1 MRIFLDST
9 LNLSGCGVINAFFN
23 IEISRGEYIEKV
35 VSYYSNLSCKFR
47 NLSNFLFFTIPVK
60 LSALVN
66 RAKIRK
72 DLMEFYIVSKLVGIN
87 GTVEDFEAFS
97 LHYII
102 LCSVFLNCYGAK

>member
-1 MRIFLDST
+1 MVTCLVNFTRPHT
-9 LNLSGCGVINAFFN
+9 VTFN
-23 IEISRGEYIEKV
+23 V
-35 VSYYSNLSCKFR
+35 
-47 NLSNFLFFTIPVK
+47 NLSNFLYFTIPIK

-102 LCSVFLNCYGAK
+102 LCSVLLNSYL